1 MDVES
6 TYEQAKKERQVGMR
20 RRQKRDESEIAF
32 IKYFEKVIDILL
44 DS

>member
-1 MDVES
+1 MDVGP
-6 TYEQAKKERQVGMR
+6 TYEQAKIERQVGI
-20 RRQKRDESEIAF
+20 RQRQERHESEIAF